1 VSLGE
6 IELELQ
12 RHLEGLPAP
21 QPLARFT
28 IADLWVTFRNTQQ
41 ASASLAANTLQTVGW
56 KSSCCAAKLREDELI
71 IPACRCAWLPCFPP
85 AQGSMFVGVCVPRVE
100 ARDLRPE
107 VPPEQSLVISSGH
120 KASFLMLDVSCLA
133 WPAALFRRCCCWHS

>member
-1 VSLGE
+1 MSLGE

-41 ASASLAANTLQTVGW
+41 ASACLTAGTPHSIGW
-56 KSSCCAAKLREDELI
+56 KLSCRAAKL
-71 IPACRCAWLPCFPP
+71 
-85 AQGSMFVGVCVPRVE
+85 QQMS
-100 ARDLRPE
+100 
-107 VPPEQSLVISSGH
+107 
-120 KASFLMLDVSCLA
+120 
-133 WPAALFRRCCCWHS
+133 